1 MLFQKRRFQALY
13 LSICKNKTLHKIG
26 LIDYGMGNIHSVTK
40 SLESLGEEI
49 LLIKSIDQSKDCK
62 ALILPGVGSFD
73 PAIKNLTDTDLIIHI
88 KNWISSGK
96 SFLGICLG
104 LQLLFESSDE
114 GSLGGLGI
122 VRGQIKKIPQ
132 IFGQRT
138 PHVGWC
144 NLNQTKNNTFIR
156 EGELNNW
163 VYFVHSY
170 HAVPKDPNIIAANVN
185 YGSEKLTAIIEND
198 NLLACQFH
206 PEKSGKTGEKFLRRW
221 LKNIQ

>member
-1 MLFQKRRFQALY
+1 
-13 LSICKNKTLHKIG
+13 
-26 LIDYGMGNIHSVTK
+26 MGNIHSVTK

-49 LLIKSIDQSKDCK
+49 LLIKNINQTKDCK

-73 PAIKNLTDTDLIIHI
+73 PAMINLKNTDLIVEM
-88 KNWISSGK
+88 KSWIDSGK

-114 GSLGGLGI
+114 GLINGLGI
-122 VRGQIKKIPQ
+122 VKGQIKKIPK
-132 IFGQRT
+132 IVDQRT

-144 NLNQTKNNTFIR
+144 KLYSKKKNTLLK
-156 EGELNNW
+156 EYELNNW

-170 HAVPKDPNIIAANVN
+170 HAVPDDSNIVAAQIN
-185 YGSEKLTAIIEND
+185 YGSEKLTAIIEDD

-206 PEKSGKTGEKFLRRW
+206 PEKSGKTGEKLLRRW
-221 LKNIQ
+221 LSNIQ